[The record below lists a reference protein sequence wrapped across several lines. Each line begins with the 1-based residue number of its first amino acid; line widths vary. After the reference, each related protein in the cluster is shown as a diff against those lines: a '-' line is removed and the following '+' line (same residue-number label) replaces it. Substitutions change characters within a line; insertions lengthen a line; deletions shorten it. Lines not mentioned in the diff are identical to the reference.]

1 MGLTKPRAS
10 QIFDI
15 DYKQATRVI
24 TVSNV
29 TLTGGAPSVVDGVSL
44 TAGDRV
50 LVTGQSTGSENGL
63 YAVAVV
69 GIGSDGTWVRT
80 NDGNE
85 DGEIQAGMI
94 VMVTEG
100 ATYADTQWKL
110 TTDGTID
117 IGTTALVFAPN
128 TSESYGNVE
137 VAAYLDGSAGDI
149 IPIGNNIQS
158 LGSATFQWK
167 DVFVGP
173 GSLYVNNQKVLEDN
187 SGTITLTADVDQN
200 LSILTTGNGDIEINP
215 GGLIQLKGNVEVSAG
230 YSISQ
235 AGGAA
240 TNFNTGIATDSITS
254 STADTNL
261 TLSADGTGYVYV
273 NDNLVVAG
281 NLTVNGDATNLSVT
295 NLTVQDNI
303 ITIAAEQTGTP
314 ALNAGISVQRGDE
327 NNTLIRW
334 TEGSLKWQ
342 FTNDGSTYQ
351 TIIGTG
357 TNEGS
362 ISVTGNINSGNI
374 TTAGTVN
381 AGSISATGASNIGDM
396 NVAAA
401 SAIDFNTS
409 VIGNIGTPVADTD
422 AATKAY
428 VDSSLSTSGF
438 SITDGVT
445 TEAIIAG
452 DTVEFEGDTNITV
465 LVNQVSGTES
475 NVALSLNDDV
485 VIGNSLSV
493 TANVSAG
500 NVNGTR
506 ANFTNLVGTLE
517 TATQTNITSVGTLG
531 SLSVTGN
538 VSAGNVDGTTGA
550 FTTVTGAGSGITSL
564 NADELSSGTVQSG
577 RLSGTYTIDISGSA
591 TTAGTVTTA
600 AQPNITSV
608 GTLTSITVTA
618 NVSAGNVDGTRANFT
633 NLVGTLETAT
643 QTNITSVGTLT
654 SVTASGNITTTGN
667 ININARQG
675 LYLHDSDSSHYV
687 AIVPPAT
694 VASNVTFVLPGDA
707 GTSDYVLSTNGAGT
721 LSWIEQSGGGGSG
734 ASSFP
739 NSTVTPLPSS
749 EGNFDLSY
757 NYAQTTQ
764 ETPFESGGTDAF
776 GVSLGEVYSMMDPAG
791 DIPTPTDLGIL
802 A

>member
-517 TATQTNITSVGTLG
+517 TATQTNITSVGTL
-531 SLSVTGN
+531 
-538 VSAGNVDGTTGA
+538 
-550 FTTVTGAGSGITSL
+550 
-564 NADELSSGTVQSG
+564 
-577 RLSGTYTIDISGSA
+577 
-591 TTAGTVTTA
+591 
-600 AQPNITSV
+600 
-608 GTLTSITVTA
+608 
-618 NVSAGNVDGTRANFT
+618 
-633 NLVGTLETAT
+633 
-643 QTNITSVGTLT
+643 T